1 MNGNHDIKDFNQK
14 LSRKTGLLIWFR
26 LARIYIQQIRKTT
39 EHLRQW
45 HLSPA
50 QFDVLA
56 QIGSKEGLTQKE
68 LADRLLVTQGNVT
81 QLLDKMISLDL
92 VAKRREGRN
101 KILSL
106 TPKGRELYHD
116 VVPKQEMFQ
125 SGSFNVLT
133 EEEKVQLLTL
143 LRKLDHKNRI

>member
-1 MNGNHDIKDFNQK
+1 MNGNHDKKSLNQR
-14 LSRKTGLLIWFR
+14 LTRNAGLFIWLR
-26 LARIYIQQIRKTT
+26 IARIYVQQIQKTT

-68 LADRLLVTQGNVT
+68 LADRLLVTQGNIT

-92 VAKRREGRN
+92 AAKTRVGRS

-106 TPKGRELYHD
+106 TPKGRELYTD
-116 VVPKQEMFQ
+116 VVPNQETFQ
-125 SGSFNVLT
+125 SA
-133 EEEKVQLLTL
+133 
-143 LRKLDHKNRI
+143 H